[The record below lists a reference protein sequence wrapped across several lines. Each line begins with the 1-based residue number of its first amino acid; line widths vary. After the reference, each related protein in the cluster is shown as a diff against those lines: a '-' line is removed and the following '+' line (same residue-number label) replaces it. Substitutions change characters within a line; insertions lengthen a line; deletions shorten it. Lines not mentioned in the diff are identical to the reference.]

1 MILLPSALGR
11 VLLGG
16 RPHFI
21 LLKRQ
26 PLVLQCPPRR
36 KPHYPSI
43 FHASDPVQPLT
54 LDGHLV
60 RDVLCFM
67 GNSIS
72 YKIRVGCGGV
82 R

>member
-16 RPHFI
+16 CLHFI

-26 PLVLQCPPRR
+26 PLVLQCPPR
-36 KPHYPSI
+36 I
-43 FHASDPVQPLT
+43 FHASDPAQPLP

-67 GNSIS
+67 GNSMS
-72 YKIRVGCGGV
+72 YKIRAGCGGV